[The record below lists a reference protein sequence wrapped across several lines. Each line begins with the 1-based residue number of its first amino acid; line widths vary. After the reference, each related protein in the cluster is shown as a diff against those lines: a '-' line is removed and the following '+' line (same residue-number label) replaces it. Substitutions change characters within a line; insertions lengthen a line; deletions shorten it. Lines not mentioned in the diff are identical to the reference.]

1 MKLLDIL
8 KAIRQEEICDEM
20 ITTYD
25 EENKLIHITF
35 LDSVYRGL
43 TVTGDD
49 DEFNVEMYY
58 GMDLFCDFNG
68 VMEVINFCLDT
79 VDYDIFYEKADLEF
93 LDYVIEINIDA
104 YLVGTNGDDF
114 EVRLQTY
121 AKQNNVSIE
130 DIWKILSQLIWD
142 LIVPVTDRICPFCQ
156 CDNLTLVV
164 DKNEKFI
171 YESCENCFGFFKDG
185 IQIMRPNSF
194 FPANKEIFEKSNY
207 RILMQNRT

>member
-25 EENKLIHITF
+25 EKNKLIHITF

-79 VDYDIFYEKADLEF
+79 TNYDVFYEKLLGLKAVILREF
-93 LDYVIEINIDA
+93 AE
-104 YLVGTNGDDF
+104 
-114 EVRLQTY
+114 
-121 AKQNNVSIE
+121 IE
-130 DIWKILSQLIWD
+130 D
-142 LIVPVTDRICPFCQ
+142 
-156 CDNLTLVV
+156 VV
-164 DKNEKFI
+164 FKEDGQNSSISVI
-171 YESCENCFGFFKDG
+171 YNDEELEISFAY
-185 IQIMRPNSF
+185 NSF
-194 FPANKEIFEKSNY
+194 YIYNKNLDDEEYYGYEGPFDEDDILDIIEEYFE
-207 RILMQNRT
+207 